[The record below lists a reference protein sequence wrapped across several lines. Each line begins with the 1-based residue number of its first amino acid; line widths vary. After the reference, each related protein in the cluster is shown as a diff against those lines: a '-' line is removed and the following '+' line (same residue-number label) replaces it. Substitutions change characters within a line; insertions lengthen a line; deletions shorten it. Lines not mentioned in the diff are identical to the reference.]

1 MKAFIY
7 NGMKQDDKLDCALDI
22 LSVIKLSVVSHERIL
37 VCFFQV
43 SYLYFQKPNELIED
57 L

>member
-1 MKAFIY
+1 
-7 NGMKQDDKLDCALDI
+7 MKQDDKLDCALDI